1 MFRGLYIEEHFNS
14 GLKTCCK
21 CKRTSKLR
29 HRATFFKFWPS
40 GQILTS
46 SKKLL
51 FQIQNQHQK
60 LFRFMMVIKK
70 FIFCC
75 FGVINDPLHAS
86 PCILMC
92 LACYDSQAFHWF
104 HLGEFSK
111 LRFGGMS
118 INIFTIFH
126 LLLGLVVV
134 VIIRL
139 RGQDPQDAIISV
151 LRISPIFN

>member
-1 MFRGLYIEEHFNS
+1 MFRGLYIEEHLNS

-21 CKRTSKLR
+21 WKRTSKLR

-92 LACYDSQAFHWF
+92 LACYDSQAFHWYHLFKIEIWGYEYQHF
-104 HLGEFSK
+104 HNFPSATWSSG
-111 LRFGGMS
+111 R
-118 INIFTIFH
+118 
-126 LLLGLVVV
+126 
-134 VIIRL
+134 
-139 RGQDPQDAIISV
+139 A
-151 LRISPIFN
+151 SP